1 MQSRKFIKVAILLL
15 SYSAV
20 NAFSLGK
27 NQVLATKKYPYLDPK
42 PSPKPS
48 PSQNPHP
55 SPSRI
60 LIYENNDEWSD
71 GEVPWDLTTPINETI
86 TSIYI
91 SPQLSETVETRDKIW
106 QFLEELRWKARL
118 SGALKGMYVQ
128 LGTGDVIMNELENFD
143 NCDTCNLSYDHLNI
157 HLENKARNINNYNT
171 EFEFLFTLATAVSYQ
186 IYKKYEQVDLREQPN
201 LSGYFQARRQSLLLV
216 LCILLIFTKNIKNAV

>member
-1 MQSRKFIKVAILLL
+1 MQCRKFIKAAILLM

-42 PSPKPS
+42 P
-48 PSQNPHP
+48 NPNP
-55 SPSRI
+55 NPNPNPTRI

-71 GEVPWDLTTPINETI
+71 GEVPWDLDLTTPINETI
-86 TSIYI
+86 TSISI
-91 SPQLSETVETRDKIW
+91 LPPPKETFETRDKIW

-128 LGTGDVIMNELENFD
+128 LGTGDVIINELENFD
-143 NCDTCNLSYDHLNI
+143 NCDTCNLSYDNLNT